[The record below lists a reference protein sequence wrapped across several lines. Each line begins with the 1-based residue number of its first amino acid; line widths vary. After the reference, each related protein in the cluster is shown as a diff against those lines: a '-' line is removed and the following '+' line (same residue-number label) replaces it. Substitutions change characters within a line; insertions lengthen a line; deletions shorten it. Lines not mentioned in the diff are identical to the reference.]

1 MTSGRH
7 NNYSAAELDWLK
19 DRARMPRAQLHDAFC
34 KTFNRDDVSRIALD
48 GLMKRKRWM
57 TGRIGFEAG
66 HIPHSQ
72 NFIGHERLNKDG
84 YVEISVAEPNPFSR
98 SEGSDRRYVLK
109 HKRLWEDA
117 NGPVPEGHCLK
128 CIDGSKTNTDP
139 TNWQAVPRAIL
150 PRLNGG
156 RGKRLSYARAEPDV
170 RPSVL
175 AVAKLKHAALE
186 ARKDNLE

>member
-7 NNYSAAELDWLK
+7 NSYSDAELAWLK
-19 DRARMPRAQLHDAFC
+19 ERATIPRAQLHAEFC
-34 KTFNRDDVSRIALD
+34 ATFDRQDVSRVALD

-57 TGRIGFEAG
+57 TGRLGFEKG
-66 HIPHSQ
+66 HVPHSQ

-98 SEGSDRRYVLK
+98 SDQSDRRYVLK
-109 HKRLWEDA
+109 HKRLWEA
-117 NGPVPEGHCLK
+117 ENGPVPEGHCLK
-128 CIDGSKTNTDP
+128 CIDGDKTNTNP
-139 TNWQAVPRAIL
+139 ANWLAVPRAIL

-156 RGKRLSYARAEPDV
+156 RWGRLSYAGADPDI

-175 AVAKLKHAALE
+175 AVAQLQHAARE
-186 ARKDNLE
+186 ARKDRQS